1 MRKQLEEQELEYRN
15 RINEARL
22 IDNDLGAAMEMVN
35 IYKEQIAQIEKLE
48 SVYRAAGKTDA
59 EIQAIR
65 IKARMDLQ
73 KRRKM

>member
-15 RINEARL
+15 RISEAHL

-35 IYKEQIAQIEKLE
+35 IYKEQIAQIERLE
-48 SVYRAAGKTDA
+48 GVYRAAGKTDA